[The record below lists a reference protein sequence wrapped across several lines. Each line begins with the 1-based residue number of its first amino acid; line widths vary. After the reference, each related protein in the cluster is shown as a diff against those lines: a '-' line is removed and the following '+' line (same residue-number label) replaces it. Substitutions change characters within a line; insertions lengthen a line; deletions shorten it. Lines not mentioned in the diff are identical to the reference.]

1 MTLDH
6 GPVTSRGKSGPGPDP
21 RIRYRIQ
28 IGMFRPIRVDHTNCL
43 QVPIKTHSYTYLNT
57 FKIHEKNVSVT
68 TLTKNVLNEIRKDT
82 IAFFNEDKTPVLKVL
97 KVDLTK
103 VKGTKCTDCCGCP
116 THCVDYR
123 NNTWCGPRFHKENK
137 TGDLLTGVEGNVY
150 LDHEG
155 NNVSVDDDYS
165 RTEQV
170 HELVKQTLKIE
181 VQEIDE
187 DNDSYKS
194 KEKVEH
200 AFIARIDREEREGY

>member
-1 MTLDH
+1 
-6 GPVTSRGKSGPGPDP
+6 
-21 RIRYRIQ
+21 
-28 IGMFRPIRVDHTNCL
+28 
-43 QVPIKTHSYTYLNT
+43 
-57 FKIHEKNVSVT
+57 
-68 TLTKNVLNEIRKDT
+68 
-82 IAFFNEDKTPVLKVL
+82 
-97 KVDLTK
+97 
-103 VKGTKCTDCCGCP
+103 
-116 THCVDYR
+116 
-123 NNTWCGPRFHKENK
+123 
-137 TGDLLTGVEGNVY
+137 LTGVEGNVY